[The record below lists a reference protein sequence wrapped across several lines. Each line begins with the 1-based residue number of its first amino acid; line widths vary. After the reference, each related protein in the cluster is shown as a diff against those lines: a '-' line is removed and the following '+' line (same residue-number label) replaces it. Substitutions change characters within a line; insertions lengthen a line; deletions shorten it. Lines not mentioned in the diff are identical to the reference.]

1 MEREH
6 VAIADAEKQQMKE
19 KRMKIAASLF
29 EAMTNPAEILKRE
42 VRLTMAGVV
51 AAVERQAELEGV
63 IAVPLAGGHR

>member
-19 KRMKIAASLF
+19 KRMKIAAGLF